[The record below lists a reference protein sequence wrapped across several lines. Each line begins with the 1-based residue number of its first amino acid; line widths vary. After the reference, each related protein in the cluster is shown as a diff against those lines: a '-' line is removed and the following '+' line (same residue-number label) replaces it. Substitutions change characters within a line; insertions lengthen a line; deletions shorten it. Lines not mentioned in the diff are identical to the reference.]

1 MAGLSTHASYSQSV
15 MYLPTP
21 STGKT
26 RTPVELE
33 ISLKESRKNKI
44 TDRAMLPVTID
55 RNFHGGNR
63 TPIVSPIK
71 GIPSTIGLRQRFV
84 GQRYSITKMVIGRTK
99 AIAA

>member
-26 RTPVELE
+26 RTSVELE
-33 ISLKESRKNKI
+33 ISLGESRKKF
-44 TDRAMLPVTID
+44 TDTSMLPVTID
-55 RNFHGGNR
+55 RNFHGANR

-71 GIPSTIGLRQRFV
+71 GIPSTMISASASWAKGIRSRKWSSEGPKQ
-84 GQRYSITKMVIGRTK
+84 
-99 AIAA
+99 

>member
-71 GIPSTIGLRQRFV
+71 GIPSTTVSASASWAKGIRSRKWSSEGPKQ
-84 GQRYSITKMVIGRTK
+84 
-99 AIAA
+99 